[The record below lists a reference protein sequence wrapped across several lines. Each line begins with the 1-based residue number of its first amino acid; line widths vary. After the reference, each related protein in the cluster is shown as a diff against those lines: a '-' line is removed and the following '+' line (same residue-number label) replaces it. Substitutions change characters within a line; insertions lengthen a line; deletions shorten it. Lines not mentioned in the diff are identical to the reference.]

1 MVGILGMPGVLLL
14 CVCLGSCAKNVVAEG
29 QGARGEGY
37 ESTESRIDGVED
49 SVVVVE
55 TEAGNY
61 EITEVRTEAV
71 PQDVRE
77 TLESP
82 KVVRKTCASFS
93 QGVEGQE
100 VKAEEPP
107 LGGSRSPQSDG
118 ETLRVTGYRDAESGN
133 YEITEQ
139 PKDTAPQTIDTIPQ
153 VVEERYDE
161 TTEVRNE
168 EVEETVPQA
177 DPSVAVAT
185 APLVMGAVEE
195 AASNT
200 NVESQEEIQHIDTIQ
215 QAKQRAPYLAVR
227 TNLLYDAVLVPN
239 VGLEVWLG
247 AGFTLGVDWFYT
259 WIPLDQQHFYWQ
271 TYGGYLTARYYFG
284 KQAAA
289 QPYGGHHVGIY
300 GSMLTY
306 DVEFGGR
313 GYQADK
319 FGFGGGVE
327 YGYSLPVAKN
337 LCLDFNLGIGYQG
350 GEYKTYLPTDD
361 GTGHYVWEGTYKR
374 HWFGPTKA
382 EISLKWLIGPAEKK
396 GGAE

>member
-37 ESTESRIDGVED
+37 ESTESGIDGVED

-55 TEAGNY
+55 TETGNF
-61 EITEVRTEAV
+61 EITEVRTEVA
-71 PQDVRE
+71 PKDVRD

-82 KVVRKTCASFS
+82 KVVRKTCASFL
-93 QGVEGQE
+93 E
-100 VKAEEPP
+100 
-107 LGGSRSPQSDG
+107 SRNDG
-118 ETLRVTGYRDAESGN
+118 
-133 YEITEQ
+133 
-139 PKDTAPQTIDTIPQ
+139 
-153 VVEERYDE
+153 
-161 TTEVRNE
+161 TTESRIE
-168 EVEETVPQA
+168 EVEDTAPQA

-215 QAKQRAPYLAVR
+215 QPKQRAPYLAVR

-247 AGFTLGVDWFYT
+247 AGFTLAADWFYT
-259 WIPLDQQHFYWQ
+259 WIPLDRQHFYWQ

-313 GYQADK
+313 GCQADK

-382 EISLKWLIGPAEKK
+382 EISLKWLIGPYEKK
-396 GGAE
+396 GGGQ

>member
-1 MVGILGMPGVLLL
+1 MTTTTNTLKLTGNRFDGGNLWKGNMAGVLRMLGMLLFV
-14 CVCLGSCAKNVVAEG
+14 VCLAGCAKNVVAEG
-29 QGARGEGY
+29 QGARGESQ
-37 ESTESRIDGVED
+37 EVIVENR
-49 SVVVVE
+49 E
-55 TEAGNY
+55 TETGNY

-71 PQDVRE
+71 PQDERE

-82 KVVRKTCASFS
+82 KVVRKTCASFL
-93 QGVEGQE
+93 E
-100 VKAEEPP
+100 
-107 LGGSRSPQSDG
+107 SR
-118 ETLRVTGYRDAESGN
+118 
-133 YEITEQ
+133 I
-139 PKDTAPQTIDTIPQ
+139 
-153 VVEERYDE
+153 DE
-161 TTEVRNE
+161 TTESRNNGTTESRIE
-168 EVEETVPQA
+168 EVEETAPQA

-215 QAKQRAPYLAVR
+215 QAKQRAPYVALR

-239 VGLEVWLG
+239 IGLEVWLG

-259 WIPLDQQHFYWQ
+259 WIPLDKQHFYWQ

-313 GYQADK
+313 GYQASK

-337 LCLDFNLGIGYQG
+337 LCLDFNLGVGYQG

-382 EISLKWLIGPAEKK
+382 EISLKWLIGPVEKTSSATEK
-396 GGAE
+396 GGGL

>member
-55 TEAGNY
+55 TETGNF

-71 PQDVRE
+71 PQDERD

-82 KVVRKTCASFS
+82 KVVRKTCASFL
-93 QGVEGQE
+93 E
-100 VKAEEPP
+100 
-107 LGGSRSPQSDG
+107 SRNDG
-118 ETLRVTGYRDAESGN
+118 TTESRN
-133 YEITEQ
+133 NEITESRIEESTESRIDETTESRIDETTESRIEEVEDTTPQ
-139 PKDTAPQTIDTIPQ
+139 PKDTIIQTTDT
-153 VVEERYDE
+153 
-161 TTEVRNE
+161 
-168 EVEETVPQA
+168 TVQIEQPKPA
-177 DPSVAVAT
+177 
-185 APLVMGAVEE
+185 
-195 AASNT
+195 
-200 NVESQEEIQHIDTIQ
+200 
-215 QAKQRAPYLAVR
+215 APYLAVR

-247 AGFTLGVDWFYT
+247 AGFTLAADWFYT

-350 GEYKTYLPTDD
+350 REYKTYLPTND

-396 GGAE
+396 GGGQ

>member
-1 MVGILGMPGVLLL
+1 MAGVLRMLGMLLFV
-14 CVCLGSCAKNVVAEG
+14 VCLAGCAKNVVAEG

-37 ESTESRIDGVED
+37 GETELRED
-49 SVVVVE
+49 SAIVIVENRE
-55 TEAGNY
+55 TETGNY

-82 KVVRKTCASFS
+82 KVVRKTCASFLES
-93 QGVEGQE
+93 RIEESTEVRIEGTTE
-100 VKAEEPP
+100 
-107 LGGSRSPQSDG
+107 SRNNG
-118 ETLRVTGYRDAESGN
+118 
-133 YEITEQ
+133 
-139 PKDTAPQTIDTIPQ
+139 
-153 VVEERYDE
+153 

-168 EVEETVPQA
+168 EVEETTPQA

-215 QAKQRAPYLAVR
+215 QAKQRAPYVALR

-239 VGLEVWLG
+239 IGLEVWLG

-259 WIPLDQQHFYWQ
+259 WIPLDKQHFYWQ

-313 GYQADK
+313 GYQASK

-396 GGAE
+396 GGRL

>member
-1 MVGILGMPGVLLL
+1 
-14 CVCLGSCAKNVVAEG
+14 
-29 QGARGEGY
+29 
-37 ESTESRIDGVED
+37 
-49 SVVVVE
+49 
-55 TEAGNY
+55 
-61 EITEVRTEAV
+61 
-71 PQDVRE
+71 
-77 TLESP
+77 
-82 KVVRKTCASFS
+82 
-93 QGVEGQE
+93 
-100 VKAEEPP
+100 
-107 LGGSRSPQSDG
+107 
-118 ETLRVTGYRDAESGN
+118 
-133 YEITEQ
+133 
-139 PKDTAPQTIDTIPQ
+139 
-153 VVEERYDE
+153 
-161 TTEVRNE
+161 
-168 EVEETVPQA
+168 
-177 DPSVAVAT
+177 
-185 APLVMGAVEE
+185 MGAVEE

-215 QAKQRAPYLAVR
+215 QPKQRAPYVALR

-239 VGLEVWLG
+239 IGLEVWLG

-259 WIPLDQQHFYWQ
+259 WIPLDKQHFYWQ

-313 GYQADK
+313 GYQASK
-319 FGFGGGVE
+319 FGVGGGVE

-337 LCLDFNLGIGYQG
+337 LCLDFNLGVGYQG

-382 EISLKWLIGPAEKK
+382 EISLKWLIGPYEKTSSATEK
-396 GGAE
+396 GGGL

>member
-14 CVCLGSCAKNVVAEG
+14 CVCLGGCAKNVVAEG
-29 QGARGEGY
+29 QGARGESQEVIV
-37 ESTESRIDGVED
+37 ESQ
-49 SVVVVE
+49 E
-55 TEAGNY
+55 TETGNY
-61 EITEVRTEAV
+61 EITEVRTEVA
-71 PQDVRE
+71 PQDVRD

-82 KVVRKTCASFS
+82 KVVRKTCASFLES
-93 QGVEGQE
+93 RNDGTTESRIDGITE
-100 VKAEEPP
+100 SRIEESTE
-107 LGGSRSPQSDG
+107 SR
-118 ETLRVTGYRDAESGN
+118 N
-133 YEITEQ
+133 NEITE
-139 PKDTAPQTIDTIPQ
+139 A
-153 VVEERYDE
+153 
-161 TTEVRNE
+161 RNE
-168 EVEETVPQA
+168 EVEDTAPQA

-382 EISLKWLIGPAEKK
+382 EISLKWLIGPYEKK
-396 GGAE
+396 GGGL

>member
-1 MVGILGMPGVLLL
+1 M
-14 CVCLGSCAKNVVAEG
+14 
-29 QGARGEGY
+29 
-37 ESTESRIDGVED
+37 
-49 SVVVVE
+49 
-55 TEAGNY
+55 
-61 EITEVRTEAV
+61 
-71 PQDVRE
+71 
-77 TLESP
+77 
-82 KVVRKTCASFS
+82 
-93 QGVEGQE
+93 
-100 VKAEEPP
+100 
-107 LGGSRSPQSDG
+107 
-118 ETLRVTGYRDAESGN
+118 
-133 YEITEQ
+133 
-139 PKDTAPQTIDTIPQ
+139 
-153 VVEERYDE
+153 
-161 TTEVRNE
+161 
-168 EVEETVPQA
+168 
-177 DPSVAVAT
+177 
-185 APLVMGAVEE
+185 
-195 AASNT
+195 
-200 NVESQEEIQHIDTIQ
+200 
-215 QAKQRAPYLAVR
+215 R

-382 EISLKWLIGPAEKK
+382 EISLKWLIGPYEKK
-396 GGAE
+396 GGGQ